1 VPAQASALDDDP
13 LSDDAIT
20 ADFRVHQ
27 RVHGHRYSLDDVLTA
42 WAAATRSPEAR
53 SVLDLGSGIGSVA
66 IMLAWKLRGARVT
79 TVEAQDVS
87 FSLQTQNLE
96 RNGLL
101 GRMVAL
107 RGDFRDPAV
116 RGALGE
122 LGPYDL
128 VTGTPPYFPRESSV
142 ASTDAQRTFAR
153 VEMRGGV
160 EAYLETAAA
169 LVSEGGV
176 VVLCAD
182 AKKPGRVTGTAAQLG
197 LATEHK
203 LRILPREGKDP
214 LFSVWTLRRG
224 AGTRA
229 LTTETWIARTSD
241 GARAPAQHELRRFFG
256 LTISPEAPSPPTR
269 PRRADEGNA

>member
-1 VPAQASALDDDP
+1 MSLEPTLLDDDP

-66 IMLAWKLRGARVT
+66 IMLAWKLPGARVT

-87 FSLQTQNLE
+87 FALQTRNLD

-101 GRMVAL
+101 GRIVAL
-107 RGDFRDPAV
+107 RGDFRDPSV
-116 RGALGE
+116 RGALME

-142 ASTDAQRTFAR
+142 ASSDAQRTFAR

-176 VVLCAD
+176 VVVCAD
-182 AKKPGRVTGTAAQLG
+182 AKKPARVTNTATRLG
-197 LATEHK
+197 LATEHE

-224 AGTRA
+224 AGARA
-229 LTTETWIARTSD
+229 LTSETWIARTTD

-256 LTISPEAPSPPTR
+256 LSIGPEAPSPPTR
-269 PRRADEGNA
+269 PRRADQGNA